1 MLSIQELISLRT
13 NIFDKKKVKLVRHQ
27 DSRIEY
33 RDVIKDRK
41 KLIQYQKEQ
50 GTNVFGNTDY
60 LVSFIGQES
69 TKSLLFG
76 FFKVGNVEQS
86 ENGKFY
92 YKLEEIDVCPE
103 LIDRVIIDW
112 GKATRAW
119 HQDYRKYRKQVLEIL
134 PKGYLGE
141 FPGLT
146 NFILDYNELK
156 RLFDNPD
163 ANREWKNHLSSVNG
177 IYMIL
182 DKLTGNQYIGSAC
195 GKFGVW
201 QRWNDYAK
209 TKHGGNQLLIE
220 LHLSDSEYQRNF
232 QFTILQTLPSNLT
245 SKEVTNIESLY
256 KKKFGTRFHGLNKN

>member
-1 MLSIQELISLRT
+1 MLNIQELISLRT
-13 NIFDKKKVKLVRHQ
+13 NIFDSKNVKLVRHQ

-41 KLIQYQKEQ
+41 RLIEYQKEQ
-50 GTNVFGNTDY
+50 GLNIFRKTEY
-60 LVSFIGQES
+60 LVSFIGQER

-76 FFKVGNVEQS
+76 FFKVVNVEQR

-92 YKLEEIDVCPE
+92 YDLEEIIICPE
-103 LIDRVIIDW
+103 LIDRAIIDW
-112 GKATRAW
+112 GNATRAW
-119 HQDYRKYRKQVLEIL
+119 HQDYWKYKKEVLEIL

-156 RLFDNPD
+156 RLFENPD
-163 ANREWKNHLSSVNG
+163 ANRDWKNHLSSVNG

-182 DKLTGNQYIGSAC
+182 DKSTGNQYIGSAC
-195 GKFGVW
+195 GKFGIW
-201 QRWNDYAK
+201 QRWNDYVK
-209 TKHGGNQLLIE
+209 TKHGGNQILID
-220 LHLSDSEYQRNF
+220 LHLSDSEYYRNF
-232 QFTILQTLPSNLT
+232 QFTILQTLPSNL
-245 SKEVTNIESLY
+245 SNKEVTTIESLY

>member
-1 MLSIQELISLRT
+1 MLNIQELISLRT
-13 NIFDKKKVKLVRHQ
+13 DIFDSKKVKLVRHK

-33 RDVIKDRK
+33 RDVIKDRL
-41 KLIQYQKEQ
+41 KLIEYQKEEKSD
-50 GTNVFGNTDY
+50 VFGKTDY

-76 FFKVGNVEQS
+76 FFKVGNVEQR

-92 YKLEEIDVCPE
+92 YKLEELNVCQE

-112 GKATRAW
+112 GNSTRSW
-119 HQDYRKYRKQVLEIL
+119 HQDYKKHKKEVLEIL

-146 NFILDYNELK
+146 NFILEYNELK
-156 RLFDNPD
+156 RLFENPD
-163 ANREWKNHLSSVNG
+163 ANRDWKNHLSSVNG

-182 DKLTGNQYIGSAC
+182 DKSTGKQYIGSAC
-195 GKFGVW
+195 GKAGIW

-209 TKHGGNQLLIE
+209 TKHGGNQLLID
-220 LHLSDSEYQRNF
+220 LHSIDSDYQRNF

-256 KKKFGTRFHGLNKN
+256 KRKFGTRFHGLNKN